1 MNFLGVINP
10 VALQLGPFQIRWY
23 GIIIASA
30 VILAVYLSV
39 LEGRKQNILDD
50 DIYDLLLYSLPV
62 AIICARI
69 YYVVFEWSYYS
80 HHLSETY
87 RIWDGGI
94 AIYGALIGAVIVD
107 KNKKK

>member
-69 YYVVFEWSYYS
+69 YYVVFEWSYLWCTNRCSYS
-80 HHLSETY
+80 YLDLLSSPQYSNLDFT
-87 RIWDGGI
+87 
-94 AIYGALIGAVIVD
+94 
-107 KNKKK
+107 

>member
-50 DIYDLLLYSLPV
+50 DIYDLLS
-62 AIICARI
+62 A
-69 YYVVFEWSYYS
+69 SS
-80 HHLSETY
+80 NHLCPNLLCSF
-87 RIWDGGI
+87 
-94 AIYGALIGAVIVD
+94 
-107 KNKKK
+107 